1 MKMEISE
8 IRKLAGIS
16 RAEMCRRYGIPVR
29 TAEDWENGKGNA
41 PQYVRDLL
49 ERAVREDYGIINQEE
64 ERA

>member
-1 MKMEISE
+1 MEISD
-8 IRKLAGIS
+8 IRKMAGIS

-41 PQYVRDLL
+41 PQYVLDLL
-49 ERAVREDYGIINQEE
+49 ERAVREDYGIINQED